1 MDTNLKI
8 LDLPLKAK
16 WYNLIKSGEKREEYR
31 ENKPFWQIRLST
43 CIRGRIVMLNPRG
56 YTHVRFRYGYTKQTM
71 LFKIREIDFGFG
83 NTSLGAPSDR
93 QVFII
98 KF

>member
-16 WYNLIKSGEKREEYR
+16 WYNLIESGKKREEYR
-31 ENKPFWQIRLST
+31 ENKPFWRKRLST
-43 CIRGRIVMLNPRG
+43 CVHGRIITLNPRC
-56 YTHVRFRYGYTKQTM
+56 YTHVRFRYGYTRRTM
-71 LFKIREIDFGFG
+71 MFKIRDIDFGFG
-83 NTSLGAPSDR
+83 NTALGAPCDR
-93 QVFII
+93 KVFII